1 MLPVCSVNR
10 PLLFQLQTVGRKDKM
25 VHGVDGTLSQ
35 IQSRGMDGSAVGAD
49 AAAGDP
55 LLLAAVE
62 EVKTLGGCCKD
73 SDRVLEKINSEHEK
87 LSKQGLVQA
96 RACSTRARACLKR
109 FACAYPGRLSPL

>member
-1 MLPVCSVNR
+1 MGIKLKDEHGGLRSHAGQN
-10 PLLFQLQTVGRKDKM
+10 QLAR
-25 VHGVDGTLSQ
+25 
-35 IQSRGMDGSAVGAD
+35 MDGSAGVGAD
-49 AAAGDP
+49 AGAGDP

-109 FACAYPGRLSPL
+109 FACAYPGRLSSL